1 MCIRDRYVSG
11 DSEALSESEARGLD
25 LFFSHRLRCASC
37 HAGPDLDQPTEDGV
51 LQGRHG
57 WFNIGLYNI
66 DGHGGYPVRGQ
77 GRFEETGTPEDMG
90 RFRTPTLRNVELT
103 APYYHDGSGA
113 SLADVIQNY
122 AAGGREVLGGPNPGD
137 GRESPY
143 KSEHIRGFEISAQE
157 AQDLEA
163 FLRALTDWEMIE
175 DPRFSDPWPRD

>member
-1 MCIRDRYVSG
+1 M
-11 DSEALSESEARGLD
+11 
-25 LFFSHRLRCASC
+25 
-37 HAGPDLDQPTEDGV
+37 
-51 LQGRHG
+51 
-57 WFNIGLYNI
+57 
-66 DGHGGYPVRGQ
+66 RGQ